1 MVRDRNAWVWSFTA
15 KRRERR
21 TAQAK
26 RSARAQ
32 ASPLPHVISP
42 LSACDIVDAMKM
54 AFGKKSAIQVL
65 LAGLICFGA
74 ATWAVAQQP
83 TITPTAKE
91 LNKSF
96 DADASQWTERFEHEG
111 RAIYDK
117 RFEILDAMNLK
128 PGLNVAD
135 IGAGSGLFSRM
146 VAARVA
152 PGGTV
157 YAVDIA
163 KNMIDHIAKVAKEEN
178 IPNLKPVLGDPK
190 SPKLAPN
197 SVDVVFIIDS
207 YHHFEYPTDML
218 AEINKA
224 LRPDGMLM
232 LIDFKRI
239 DGVSRDYILKMV
251 RAGEGTFTDEF
262 LNAGFDLVERRDDMF
277 PDNYML
283 KFKHRAAAAVKSTA
297 QR

>member
-1 MVRDRNAWVWSFTA
+1 M
-15 KRRERR
+15 
-21 TAQAK
+21 QLI
-26 RSARAQ
+26 RSAIRIW
-32 ASPLPHVISP
+32 L
-42 LSACDIVDAMKM
+42 LSAACA
-54 AFGKKSAIQVL
+54 L
-65 LAGLICFGA
+65 
-74 ATWAVAQQP
+74 AQQP
-83 TITPTAKE
+83 SITPTAKA

-117 RFEILDAMNLK
+117 RVEIIDAMNLK
-128 PGLNVAD
+128 PGMDVAD
-135 IGAGSGLFSRM
+135 IGAGSGLMSRLI
-146 VAARVA
+146 AQRVA
-152 PGGTV
+152 PNGTV

-163 KNMIDHIAKVAKEEN
+163 KNMIDHIAEVAQKEN

-197 SVDVVFIIDS
+197 SVDVICIIDS

-224 LRPDGMLM
+224 LRPNGMLM

-239 DGVSRDYILKMV
+239 NGVSRDYILNMV

-262 LNAGFDLVERRDDMF
+262 LNAGFELVDKRDDMF
-277 PDNYML
+277 PENYLL
-283 KFKHRAAAAVKSTA
+283 KFKHRAAAKETH
-297 QR
+297 